1 MLKLCSTSKLVEL
14 QQDVRQIGDG
24 VLLSKKGTLS
34 IVFGADFVMTYWY
47 VVASGAAS
55 QGSSTQNSVR

>member
-34 IVFGADFVMTYWY
+34 IVFGADFVMTLSC
-47 VVASGAAS
+47 VVASFSS
-55 QGSSTQNSVR
+55 QAFSGGVSF